1 MQDSKIFIVGANGQL
16 GTALRKKYPKAKH
29 ADIDE
34 LDITNKKSVQNYSWQ
49 GIEYIINAAAY
60 TDVDGAETA
69 QGRVLAYQVNATAV
83 AYLSEAANS
92 IGAVLVHVST
102 DYVFDGTQK
111 THTEE
116 ESLSPISVYGASKA
130 AGDIAC
136 SLAKKHYI
144 IRTSWVIGEGK
155 NFVRTMLELGQ
166 KGISP
171 TVVSDQIGRL
181 TFTSEL
187 VKAIDFLL
195 TKNKDYG
202 LYNLTNSGPSVSWA
216 DITREIYSIAN
227 VNQKVTN
234 ISTQKYY
241 QGKTGIAPR
250 PLSSTLNLDKIHSAG
265 FKSIDWR
272 HELNNY
278 LNKE

>member
-1 MQDSKIFIVGANGQL
+1 
-16 GTALRKKYPKAKH
+16 
-29 ADIDE
+29 
-34 LDITNKKSVQNYSWQ
+34 
-49 GIEYIINAAAY
+49 
-60 TDVDGAETA
+60 
-69 QGRVLAYQVNATAV
+69 
-83 AYLSEAANS
+83 
-92 IGAVLVHVST
+92 
-102 DYVFDGTQK
+102 
-111 THTEE
+111 
-116 ESLSPISVYGASKA
+116 
-130 AGDIAC
+130 
-136 SLAKKHYI
+136 
-144 IRTSWVIGEGK
+144 
-155 NFVRTMLELGQ
+155 MLELGQ

-216 DITREIYSIAN
+216 DITREIYNIAN
-227 VNQKVTN
+227 VNQKVAN

-272 HELNNY
+272 HELKNY